1 MKFADIPGH
10 DDIKERLRKLV
21 DADRIP
27 HALLLEGPTGTGKFA
42 LARALAQ
49 YIHCENRLPSGD
61 SCGTCPSCVQ
71 HQSFNHIDT
80 IFSFPIVK
88 KGTGTSAISDEF
100 MEEFKELMLD
110 NQFMD
115 FEDWLIKLDN
125 INAQP
130 QIYVEEANE
139 LLRKLNFTTHNSKF
153 KIVLM
158 WLPERLKEE
167 AANKLLKLVEEPF
180 PDTLFVMASNQSK
193 LILPTIY
200 SRTQRISVKRY
211 SDDEISYYL
220 RENYGLDYENSAL
233 IAKLAAGNIVEAT
246 KLINVS
252 KERTIFLKFF
262 MELMRKAYIRS
273 VGDLKQW
280 AADVAALGREREMQF
295 LDYCARMIRENFI
308 LNLKVPDLNCLS
320 QEEKEFSSRFS
331 PFINERNVIKLF
343 QCLNDARTDIA
354 SNANAKLVNF
364 DLAIKVILLL
374 KS

>member
-1 MKFADIPGH
+1 MRFADIPGH
-10 DDIKERLRKLV
+10 EDVKARLRKLV
-21 DADRIP
+21 DSDRIP
-27 HALLLEGPTGTGKFA
+27 HALLLEGPAGTGKFA

-61 SCGTCPSCVQ
+61 SCGNCPACVQ

-80 IFSFPIVK
+80 IFSFPVVK
-88 KGTGTSAISDEF
+88 KGTGNSAISDEF
-100 MEEFKELMLD
+100 IDEFKELMLD
-110 NQFMD
+110 NEFMD
-115 FEDWLIKLDN
+115 FEDWLVKLDN

-200 SRTQRISVKRY
+200 SRTQRILVKRY
-211 SDDEISYYL
+211 SDDEISQYL
-220 RENYGLDYENSAL
+220 RDNYGLDYESSVL
-233 IAKLAAGNIVEAT
+233 ISKLAAGNIVEAT

-252 KERTIFLKFF
+252 KERTVFLNLF
-262 MELMRKAYIRS
+262 MELMRKAYIRN

-308 LNLKVPDLNCLS
+308 LNIKVPDLISLS
-320 QEEKEFSSRFS
+320 KEEKEFSVRFS

-343 QCLNDARTDIA
+343 QFINEARTDIA

-364 DLAIKVILLL
+364 DFAIKVILLL